1 MSKYITINIPEGC
14 TQDWNMMEQRNEGKH
29 CNSCQKTVIDFT
41 LMTDTQLANFF
52 KKNTSNVCGRFYD
65 DQLDRQ
71 ITIPKRE
78 LPLLKYFF
86 TITLPAFL
94 FSQKS
99 LGQNNFKKQ
108 KTVLVKQQIKAKEIV
123 CYVEKIP
130 KEIKDSVVN
139 LEEIFVTSGIN
150 QGRVKH
156 VTGVIATSYSK
167 SVSIISPSKIKP
179 IVNENLN
186 VINIFPNP
194 ISQNSKLN
202 ISWKDNI
209 SSNQFVE
216 IFNANGSLIQK
227 EMVVV
232 SSKTQNAFVWLKQM
246 QVGFYII
253 KITDTKTRLQL
264 SKEFIVN

>member
-1 MSKYITINIPEGC
+1 MSKYISINIPNGC
-14 TQDWNMMEQRNEGKH
+14 TQDWNMMEQRHEGKH

-52 KKNTSNVCGRFYD
+52 KKNTSNVCGRFYE
-65 DQLDRQ
+65 DQLDKQ
-71 ITIPKRE
+71 IALPKRE
-78 LPLLKYFF
+78 LPWLKYFF

-99 LGQNNFKKQ
+99 WGQKNLHKA
-108 KTVLVKQQIKAKEIV
+108 KTVLVKKQIKKSAL
-123 CYVEKIP
+123 IP
-130 KEIKDSVVN
+130 AESILLENKKDSIID
-139 LEEIFVTSGIN
+139 LEEVLIKTHASGRYVSFVAGGAFSRVSYTSARN
-150 QGRVKH
+150 KK
-156 VTGVIATSYSK
+156 T
-167 SVSIISPSKIKP
+167 
-179 IVNENLN
+179 IVQKENN
-186 VINIFPNP
+186 SINIFPNP

-202 ISWKDNI
+202 ISWKNNI

-216 IFNANGSLIQK
+216 IFNANGNLIQK

-232 SSKTQNAFVWLKQM
+232 SYKTQNAFIWLKQM
-246 QVGFYII
+246 PTGFYII